1 MSAAGEAADRTPEA
15 ADRTPEQIEA
25 DIQQTRDE
33 RGDTV
38 AALSEKADVKARV
51 KDKVD
56 ETKQSV
62 VDKKDEVLGK
72 AQGAK
77 DDFASKAQDASPS
90 SVDPAKVAASARDV
104 ARKPPA
110 QAAGAFVAGLIVGI
124 VVGRRRG

>member
-1 MSAAGEAADRTPEA
+1 MSAADEGT
-15 ADRTPEQIEA
+15 DRTPEQIEA
-25 DIQQTRDE
+25 DIEQTRDE
-33 RGDTV
+33 LGDTV
-38 AALSEKADVKARV
+38 AALTEKADVKARV

-77 DDFASKAQDASPS
+77 DDLASKAQDASPS
-90 SVDPAKVAASARDV
+90 SVDPAKVAASAKE
-104 ARKPPA
+104 AAGKPPA
-110 QAAGAFVAGLIVGI
+110 LAAGAFVAGLVVGI